1 MNLNLNHE
9 LTTIINHGLNTELN
23 HELNTEL
30 NHELNTELNHELNT
44 ELNQEFKSAIIHER
58 KTIRV
63 EPIDKLIL
71 EYDQWYKLAYKKHK
85 LQIKDIL
92 KLKPGDT
99 LDLLIFDDNW
109 KKKILISSFEK
120 EKNKIYSPSDFFEYN
135 FGTYIHSY
143 GLTGILILH
152 EMDIDVLVEQF
163 EFYVES
169 DDHTWNLLDDVHWCY
184 LPINTGIGYKGPMIQ
199 TSSLNILPNVI
210 VQLPHHTTHKI
221 TI

>member
-1 MNLNLNHE
+1 MNLNLNLNLNHE
-9 LTTIINHGLNTELN
+9 LTTIINHGLNTE
-23 HELNTEL
+23 
-30 NHELNTELNHELNT
+30 
-44 ELNQEFKSAIIHER
+44 FKPAIIQER
-58 KTIRV
+58 KTIRI

-109 KKKILISSFEK
+109 KKKISSFEK

-152 EMDIDVLVEQF
+152 EIDVDVLVEHF

-169 DDHTWNLLDDVHWCY
+169 DYHTWNLLDDIHWSY
-184 LPINTGIGYKGPMIQ
+184 LPTCTGIGYKGPMIQ
-199 TSSLNILPNVI
+199 TSSLNVLPNI
-210 VQLPHHTTHKI
+210 VVKLPHHTTHKI
-221 TI
+221 II